1 MDNISEFISSY
12 PTGRWKIENSVATPN
27 RIQKNVKTAAQASAE
42 RNEKINKNEFICD
55 NIETDDKE
63 NFTNFNSIE
72 NFNNNRCS
80 VTTNHGSVFIYIFF
94 LVIIILFLYTT
105 YIAM

>member
-27 RIQKNVKTAAQASAE
+27 RIQKNVKTSAQASAE
-42 RNEKINKNEFICD
+42 RNKKINNNEFICD

-63 NFTNFNSIE
+63 NFTNFNTIE
-72 NFNNNRCS
+72 NFNNRCS
-80 VTTNHGSVFIYIFF
+80 VNINHGSVFIYIFF
-94 LVIIILFLYTT
+94 LIVIILFLYII